1 MSEMVELINKARE
14 MSEYLMTVPLTELID
29 YPRYTRA
36 KLRAAAKIID
46 ELSEKITAGCV
57 CPQGCRM
64 EDDLK

>member
-14 MSEYLMTVPLTELID
+14 MSEYLMAVPLTELTD
-29 YPRYTRA
+29 YPRYTKA

-46 ELSEKITAGCV
+46 EMSEKITAGCV
-57 CPQGCRM
+57 CPHGCRM